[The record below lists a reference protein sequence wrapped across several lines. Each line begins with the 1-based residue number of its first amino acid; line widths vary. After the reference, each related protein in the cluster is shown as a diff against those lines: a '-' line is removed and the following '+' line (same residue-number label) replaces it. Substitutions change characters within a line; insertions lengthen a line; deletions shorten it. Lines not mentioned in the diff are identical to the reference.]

1 MYIFLNVK
9 IHINILEYLLKIY
22 ISIEQTVAR
31 TLTQWPS
38 WTIMKLVLGLIDL
51 FLLIGNVLRHGL
63 EKKIVRG

>member
-51 FLLIGNVLRHGL
+51 KPWGTLLG
-63 EKKIVRG
+63 